1 MAITP
6 TQPTPGLA
14 QYESDTVGGLTE
26 LWAGDTPAPV
36 TISGKYSATLEAA
49 GIPANTPVSLD
60 YETGDIALVDGT
72 TVTKANAITVG
83 TLLPRA
89 GGTGGSMAVYKAG
102 CLNLRGPI
110 NWPASFDNDAKKL
123 AAFDLAECQIYVKVP
138 YYS

>member
-14 QYESDTVGGLTE
+14 QYESDTIGALVE

-60 YETGDIALVDGT
+60 YETGAIALVDGT

-89 GGTGGSMAVYKAG
+89 GGSGGEMAVYKAG
-102 CLNLRGPI
+102 CVNIKAL
-110 NWPASFDNDAKKL
+110 NWPASFDTDAKKL